1 MENQTA
7 YLKSL
12 MEANQKWQ
20 SLESYAATNQVPIMD
35 EVSMDFVCQLVNIQQ
50 PTNILEIGT
59 AIGYSAIRMASKAPS
74 THIITLER
82 NQEMIDVANN
92 NINKFGLNNQIEVL
106 PGDAVDHLINLQQ
119 TGYSFDF
126 VFIDAAKAQYE
137 NFFKLSESLLQEN
150 GLIVCDNVLFRGF
163 VANPEKAESP
173 RLQKIANKINH
184 FNTWLMNHKGY
195 DTSIIPIGDGI
206 SISKKLS

>member
-1 MENQTA
+1 
-7 YLKSL
+7 
-12 MEANQKWQ
+12 
-20 SLESYAATNQVPIMD
+20 
-35 EVSMDFVCQLVNIQQ
+35 
-50 PTNILEIGT
+50 
-59 AIGYSAIRMASKAPS
+59 MASQGRTPRVSPS
-74 THIITLER
+74 QGSEEQRQVGTHPSP
-82 NQEMIDVANN
+82 
-92 NINKFGLNNQIEVL
+92 KSGLNSEIEVL
-106 PGDAVDHLINLQQ
+106 PGDAVDHLINLHQ

-126 VFIDAAKAQYE
+126 GFIDAAKAQYE

-206 SISKKLS
+206 SISKKL

>member
-12 MEANQKWQ
+12 METKQKWQ
-20 SLESYAATNQVPIMD
+20 YLESYAPKNQDTIMNA
-35 EVSMDFVCQLVNIQQ
+35 VSMNVVCQLVNIKQ

-59 AIGYSAIRMASKAPS
+59 AIGYSAIRMASTAPS

-106 PGDAVDHLINLQQ
+106 PGDAVDHLI
-119 TGYSFDF
+119 
-126 VFIDAAKAQYE
+126 
-137 NFFKLSESLLQEN
+137 
-150 GLIVCDNVLFRGF
+150 
-163 VANPEKAESP
+163 
-173 RLQKIANKINH
+173 
-184 FNTWLMNHKGY
+184 
-195 DTSIIPIGDGI
+195 
-206 SISKKLS
+206 

>member
-1 MENQTA
+1 GG
-7 YLKSL
+7 S
-12 MEANQKWQ
+12 
-20 SLESYAATNQVPIMD
+20 SAASCTVRSMD
-35 EVSMDFVCQLVNIQQ
+35 EVRMDFRCQRVNIQQ
-50 PTNILEIGT
+50 PTNIWGTGT
-59 AIGYSAIRMASKAPS
+59 ASGYSAIRMASKAPS

-92 NINKFGLNNQIEVL
+92 NTNKFGLNNQIEAL
-106 PGDAVDHLINLQQ
+106 PGDAGDHLINLQQ
-119 TGYSFDF
+119 TGYAFDI
-126 VFIDAAKAQYE
+126 VFIDSAKAQYE
-137 NFFKLSESLLQEN
+137 NSFKLSESLLQEN

-163 VANPEKAESP
+163 VDNPEKAESP